1 MPHLRLSSSPGA
13 LTKEEAGSLLRELCT
28 VFCLMETVDSATVK
42 AYFSEVQDF
51 VMGEGA
57 PDGFVH
63 LEASIL
69 TGRTEELRGRIA
81 KDLVQVMKK
90 HLDSRG
96 LSITV
101 EVREMDKAG
110 YAKGH

>member
-1 MPHLRLSSSPGA
+1 MPHLRLSSSLGA
-13 LTKEEAGSLLRELCT
+13 LTKEEAGSLLRELCKE
-28 VFCLMETVDSATVK
+28 FCLMETVDSATVK
-42 AYFSEVQDF
+42 AYFYEVQDF

-57 PDGFVH
+57 PGGFVH

-69 TGRTEELRGRIA
+69 TGRSEELRGRIA

>member
-13 LTKEEAGSLLRELCT
+13 LTNEESRSLLSELCQD
-28 VFCLMETVDSATVK
+28 FCAMETVDSATVK
-42 AYFSEVQDF
+42 AYYSEVQEF
-51 VMGEGA
+51 VMGQGA
-57 PDGFVH
+57 PEGFVH

-69 TGRTEELRGRIA
+69 TGRSEELRGRIA
-81 KDLVQVMKK
+81 RELVQVMRR

-101 EVREMDKAG
+101 EVREMEKAG